1 MTRFTRRLLVLA
13 SVIGLASPGIS
24 TGTATFTPI
33 VVSFVT
39 PVPGLPGV
47 TFGVY
52 PTPPA
57 FDGQRVVFASQLPS
71 TSFRALWSAGPDG
84 AGLISLADDNTLIP
98 QGGGQKFGNVFPF
111 GITNGRVVFFGN
123 DDASQRGY
131 YSVPSTGGPVTLLV
145 NNSTPVPGGNNTF
158 DVNFQGN
165 FNTDGGSV
173 VFEDRGSIYSL
184 SSTGGVA
191 SLVAGGVFIC
201 EPNYLGGGVG
211 SFHAPDLS
219 GGTVVILG
227 SFGQGLIF
235 TSPLSGLTSTVQMCP
250 GQGTVPVATNATRVA
265 TLNTVVPG
273 DPQNRTFDSTSFQVP
288 VIGGGTVV
296 FGGAALNSNNP
307 GIFSWRAGNLIRL
320 VDTTTPVPGGTGPFS
335 H

>member
-1 MTRFTRRLLVLA
+1 MSSVSPRKGIPMTRFTRRLLVLA
-13 SVIGLASPGIS
+13 SVIGLASPGMS
-24 TGTATFTPI
+24 AGTATFTPI

-84 AGLISLADDNTLIP
+84 AGLISLADYNTLIP

-111 GITNGRVVFFGN
+111 GIASGRVVFFGN

-131 YSVPSTGGPVTLLV
+131 YSVRSTGGPVTLLV

-173 VFEDRGSIYSL
+173 VFEDRGSIYSV

-201 EPNYLGGGVG
+201 EPNYLAGGVG

-219 GGTVVILG
+219 GGTVVIFG
-227 SFGQGLIF
+227 SF
-235 TSPLSGLTSTVQMCP
+235 
-250 GQGTVPVATNATRVA
+250 
-265 TLNTVVPG
+265 
-273 DPQNRTFDSTSFQVP
+273 
-288 VIGGGTVV
+288 
-296 FGGAALNSNNP
+296 
-307 GIFSWRAGNLIRL
+307 
-320 VDTTTPVPGGTGPFS
+320 
-335 H
+335 